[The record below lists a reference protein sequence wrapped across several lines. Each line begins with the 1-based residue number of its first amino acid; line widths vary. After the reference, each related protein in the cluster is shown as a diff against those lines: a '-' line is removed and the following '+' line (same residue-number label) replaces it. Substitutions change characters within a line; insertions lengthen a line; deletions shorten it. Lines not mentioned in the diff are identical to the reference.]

1 MSKIR
6 KKAVLRLVLCAVAL
20 IACIIFSVLLL
31 RGTFDGKTGG
41 SSDPAGDVISADASA
56 ISDPTA
62 DSFTASTPEKP
73 PRRRHSPRLP
83 RAHAGADRCAHL

>member
-41 SSDPAGDVISADASA
+41 SSDPPGTLS
-56 ISDPTA
+56 
-62 DSFTASTPEKP
+62 P
-73 PRRRHSPRLP
+73 PMPP
-83 RAHAGADRCAHL
+83 P